1 MKQILTTN
9 NYELFKSIDG
19 NRNVNELHLSR
30 LKKSIQKKYL
40 FTFIL
45 VNEKHHIIDG
55 QHRFEVIKELGLP
68 LNYVV
73 CKGYGIN
80 EVHQL
85 NENSKNWNAD
95 DYLDGY
101 CKLNKLQRVVNAIAR
116 WIDTGHP
123 CISSGRTTGKINGGH
138 FWPVSTNRHIRF
150 HLMNIFLQ
158 SEIDNNYKSGNISEY
173 REGLKNTFGEAVLA
187 EIEDLKNKYQGL
199 KLQSFEVDEKIVI
212 ARSLIKQ
219 MKAIIAEKKKLTNEE
234 RLGYRHLFNK
244 KIGIYK

>member
-101 CKLNKLQRVVNAIAR
+101 CKLNKPEYLKYKEFKDRYQLGHNQTMSILSGSTDGKAVKTFYSGDFKIKDYKKACDLAEKIKTIGTYYKDYKRRSFINAVKHVMQNQNFDFDMFINKLKIQPGSLTNCVNAEQYIA
-116 WIDTGHP
+116 
-123 CISSGRTTGKINGGH
+123 
-138 FWPVSTNRHIRF
+138 
-150 HLMNIFLQ
+150 L
-158 SEIDNNYKSGNISEY
+158 
-173 REGLKNTFGEAVLA
+173 
-187 EIEDLKNKYQGL
+187 IEDIYNFKSRNKVNLRY
-199 KLQSFEVDEKIVI
+199 
-212 ARSLIKQ
+212 
-219 MKAIIAEKKKLTNEE
+219 
-234 RLGYRHLFNK
+234 
-244 KIGIYK
+244 

>member
-1 MKQILTTN
+1 MRSFNQNKDYKCN
-9 NYELFKSIDG
+9 
-19 NRNVNELHLSR
+19 
-30 LKKSIQKKYL
+30 
-40 FTFIL
+40 
-45 VNEKHHIIDG
+45 
-55 QHRFEVIKELGLP
+55 
-68 LNYVV
+68 V
-73 CKGYGIN
+73 CKGRYKKQNPLQSVCSPKCAI
-80 EVHQL
+80 VHAKRLSEKKEKSERTQ
-85 NENSKNWNAD
+85 WNIKKRSD
-95 DYLDGY
+95 KKKLEPLRD
-101 CKLNKLQRVVNAIAR
+101 KLNKLQRVVNAIAR

>member
-1 MKQILTTN
+1 MKQ
-9 NYELFKSIDG
+9 FKPNKDY
-19 NRNVNELHLSR
+19 
-30 LKKSIQKKYL
+30 KCK
-40 FTFIL
+40 
-45 VNEKHHIIDG
+45 
-55 QHRFEVIKELGLP
+55 
-68 LNYVV
+68 V
-73 CKGYGIN
+73 CKGRYKKQNPLQSVCSPKCAI
-80 EVHQL
+80 VHAKRLSEKKEKSERTQ
-85 NENSKNWNAD
+85 WNIKKRSD
-95 DYLDGY
+95 KKKLEPLRD
-101 CKLNKLQRVVNAIAR
+101 KLNKLQRVVNAIAR

-158 SEIDNNYKSGNISEY
+158 SESDNNYKSGNISEY

-187 EIEDLKNKYQGL
+187 EIEDLKNKYQDL

-234 RLGYRHLFNK
+234 RLSYRHLFNK

>member
-1 MKQILTTN
+1 MKQFN
-9 NYELFKSIDG
+9 PNKDYKC
-19 NRNVNELHLSR
+19 
-30 LKKSIQKKYL
+30 K
-40 FTFIL
+40 
-45 VNEKHHIIDG
+45 
-55 QHRFEVIKELGLP
+55 
-68 LNYVV
+68 V
-73 CKGYGIN
+73 CKGRYKKQNPLQSVCSPKCAITHAKRIS
-80 EVHQL
+80 EKKEKQ
-85 NENSKNWNAD
+85 EQTQWNIKKRSD
-95 DYLDGY
+95 KKKLEPLRD
-101 CKLNKLQRVVNAIAR
+101 KLNKLQRVVNAIAR

-138 FWPVSTNRHIRF
+138 FWPVSTNRQIRF

-158 SEIDNNYKSGNISEY
+158 SESDNNYKSGNISEY

-187 EIEDLKNKYQGL
+187 EIEDLKNKYKDL

-234 RLGYRHLFNK
+234 RLSYRHLFNK

>member
-1 MKQILTTN
+1 MRSFNPNKD
-9 NYELFKSIDG
+9 YKC
-19 NRNVNELHLSR
+19 
-30 LKKSIQKKYL
+30 K
-40 FTFIL
+40 
-45 VNEKHHIIDG
+45 
-55 QHRFEVIKELGLP
+55 
-68 LNYVV
+68 V
-73 CKGYGIN
+73 CKGGFKKR
-80 EVHQL
+80 
-85 NENSKNWNAD
+85 NSLQVVCSPKCAITHAKRISEKKEKQEQTQWNIKKRSD
-95 DYLDGY
+95 KKKLEPLRD
-101 CKLNKLQRVVNAIAR
+101 KLNKLQRVVNAIAR

-158 SEIDNNYKSGNISEY
+158 SESDNNYKGGNISEY

-187 EIEDLKNKYQGL
+187 EIEDLKNKYKDL

-234 RLGYRHLFNK
+234 RLSYRHLFNK

>member
-1 MKQILTTN
+1 MRSFNPNKD
-9 NYELFKSIDG
+9 YKC
-19 NRNVNELHLSR
+19 
-30 LKKSIQKKYL
+30 K
-40 FTFIL
+40 
-45 VNEKHHIIDG
+45 
-55 QHRFEVIKELGLP
+55 
-68 LNYVV
+68 V
-73 CKGYGIN
+73 CKGRYKKQNPLQSVCSPKCAI
-80 EVHQL
+80 VHAKRLSEKKEKSERTQ
-85 NENSKNWNAD
+85 WNIKKRSD
-95 DYLDGY
+95 KKKLEPLRD
-101 CKLNKLQRVVNAIAR
+101 KLNKLQRVVNAIAR

-158 SEIDNNYKSGNISEY
+158 SERDNNYKSGNISEY

-234 RLGYRHLFNK
+234 RLSYRHLFNK

>member
-1 MKQILTTN
+1 MKQFN
-9 NYELFKSIDG
+9 PNKDYKCKVCKAGFKK
-19 NRNVNELHLSR
+19 RNSL
-30 LKKSIQKKYL
+30 Q
-40 FTFIL
+40 
-45 VNEKHHIIDG
+45 
-55 QHRFEVIKELGLP
+55 
-68 LNYVV
+68 VV
-73 CKGYGIN
+73 CSPKCAITHAKRLA
-80 EVHQL
+80 EKKEKDEKTQ
-85 NENSKNWNAD
+85 WNIKKRAGKKKIET
-95 DYLDGY
+95 LRE
-101 CKLNKLQRVVNAIAR
+101 KLNKLQRIINALAR

-158 SEIDNNYKSGNISEY
+158 SESDNNYKSGNISEY

-187 EIEDLKNKYQGL
+187 EIEDLKNKYQDL